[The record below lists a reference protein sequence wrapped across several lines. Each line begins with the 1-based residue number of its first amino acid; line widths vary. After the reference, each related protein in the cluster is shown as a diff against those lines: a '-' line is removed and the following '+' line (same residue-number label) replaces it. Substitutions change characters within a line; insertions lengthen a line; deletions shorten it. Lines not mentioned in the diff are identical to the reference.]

1 MDRGQ
6 NELQPYTSFSNTIL
20 LFKHYILSHL
30 HEQQILN
37 KLCYNENGENTHFTY
52 ENIDSLHR
60 NQLHVLFVSIFV
72 TILIFFCLI
81 LISSSNV

>member
-52 ENIDSLHR
+52 ENIDSLHK
-60 NQLHVLFVSIFV
+60 NATTCALCFYICYYIDLLLPYFN
-72 TILIFFCLI
+72 L
-81 LISSSNV
+81 